1 MFGERAPALREEGGV
16 VPPQSKAARGH
27 AAGRGPYHAR
37 R

>member
-1 MFGERAPALREEGGV
+1 LGEEGGV
-16 VPPQSKAARGH
+16 VPLQSTAARGH